1 MKINNKNLAETFS
14 ASSNDSD
21 PSIGEIRKKIK
32 HKKSNND
39 VTTYKV
45 VAHIMANKKIKL
57 LEYEHMDV
65 EQFYVPKK
73 GTICKNKTIG

>member
-32 HKKSNND
+32 HKKAI
-39 VTTYKV
+39 T
-45 VAHIMANKKIKL
+45 M
-57 LEYEHMDV
+57 
-65 EQFYVPKK
+65 
-73 GTICKNKTIG
+73 

>member
-1 MKINNKNLAETFS
+1 MEIDNKNLAETFS

-45 VAHIMANKKIKL
+45 VAYIMANKKIEK
-57 LEYEHMDV
+57 DKNIKRK
-65 EQFYVPKK
+65 QK
-73 GTICKNKTIG
+73 GACNKCL

>member
-57 LEYEHMDV
+57 LDKTLYKAEID
-65 EQFYVPKK
+65 FIKSNF
-73 GTICKNKTIG
+73 CK

>member
-57 LEYEHMDV
+57 LD
-65 EQFYVPKK
+65 
-73 GTICKNKTIG
+73 KTLSKA

>member
-1 MKINNKNLAETFS
+1 MEIDNKNLAETFS

-57 LEYEHMDV
+57 LDETLSKAEID
-65 EQFYVPKK
+65 FIKSNF
-73 GTICKNKTIG
+73 CK

>member
-1 MKINNKNLAETFS
+1 MEIDNKNLAETFS

-45 VAHIMANKKIKL
+45 VAHIMAN
-57 LEYEHMDV
+57 
-65 EQFYVPKK
+65 
-73 GTICKNKTIG
+73 